1 MDITETAPRTKDGE
15 HEIVF
20 TMELHNNHDFHLRSA
35 FEGRRLWELVKVLK
49 DQDRAKVL
57 AERHPQFLFEYDCVE
72 DVEGIFRSVSTPFMG
87 HISKDRTI
95 KEGSDGYVVY
105 EGNKLLPPFLPI
117 FFSPYMFVRENILKI
132 YSENRLVYLW
142 GDSPNAVMGYLSE
155 EVYVE
160 VPELK
165 EYNKRELS
173 DFIGKLRTERPA
185 LDDIQKNSDLMSG
198 LEKIARFHVLDALA
212 DAKWYQNDSGLC
224 ARAPL
229 KSAYEEPIHT
239 QTSPELTRRLA
250 DSAVALCLEYLS
262 EIGGL

>member
-1 MDITETAPRTKDGE
+1 MDITETAPRTKDGK

-20 TMELHNNHDFHLRSA
+20 TMELHDNHDFDLRSA
-35 FEGRRLWELVKVLK
+35 FEGRRLWEVVKVLK

-72 DVEGIFRSVSTPFMG
+72 DIEGIFCSVSTPFMG
-87 HISKDRTI
+87 NISKDRTI

-105 EGNKLLPPFLPI
+105 EGDKLLPPFLPI
-117 FFSPYMFVRENILKI
+117 FFSPYMFVKKNVLYIHSVNK
-132 YSENRLVYLW
+132 SMYLW

-155 EVYVE
+155 EAYMA

-165 EYNKRELS
+165 DYSKREIS
-173 DFIGKLRTERPA
+173 DFIGKLRTERPV
-185 LDDIQKNSDLMSG
+185 LDDIRKNGNLMGG
-198 LEKIARFHVLDALA
+198 LENLARFHVLDALA
-212 DAKWYQNDSGLC
+212 DARWYQSDSGLC
-224 ARAPL
+224 ARVPL

-239 QTSPELTRRLA
+239 QTSPELTKKLA

-262 EIGGL
+262 EMEL